1 MERSC
6 DKKLI
11 VIGAGAYAREVIDAA
26 MEIGFEIEGVISDS
40 EPKFDTKWIGTF
52 SDIEVCSQKNIPFF
66 FAIGATDRKSIQK
79 RDRLFKDI
87 AVCEMEF
94 VNIISRNAHISKSVK
109 FGRNNYVAPGVVINS
124 GAVLHDNILINNNA
138 TIGHDVIINSN
149 CVISGNVFIG
159 GSTSV
164 GSNVLIGPGAN
175 ILQGLNI
182 PDQAVISVGAT
193 VLSSLKTGQTVYPTF
208 NTIVPKK

>member
-1 MERSC
+1 MVRSC
-6 DKKLI
+6 GKKLI

-26 MEIGFEIEGVISDS
+26 VEIGFDIEGVISDLK
-40 EPKFDTKWIGTF
+40 PKFDIRLLGTF
-52 SDIEVCSQKNIPFF
+52 SDIEACNQKNIPFF

-79 RDRLFKDI
+79 RDRLFEDI
-87 AVCEMEF
+87 AISDLEF
-94 VNIISRNAHISKSVK
+94 VNIISSSSHVSKSVK
-109 FGRNNYVAPGVVINS
+109 FGRNNYVAPGVIINS
-124 GAVLHDNILINNNA
+124 GAVLHDNILVNNNA

-149 CVISGNVFIG
+149 SVISGNVFIG
-159 GSTSV
+159 GNTFV

-182 PDQAVISVGAT
+182 SDQAVISVGAT
-193 VLSSLKTGQTVYPTF
+193 VLRSLKTGQTIYPNF